1 MLTKE
6 KRTTTKAK
14 TSTTKVTPR
23 FYSHFS
29 VIPSHGHRG
38 DSSSNAHTTVKQVI
52 SYRGLDESGGEMYR
66 KGKRKKARA
75 KRAKLF
81 FVVKYANL

>member
-29 VIPSHGHRG
+29 VI
-38 DSSSNAHTTVKQVI
+38 SSQIMDIVTIPRQMHTRQQNNSFHIVDWTRAASKCTEI
-52 SYRGLDESGGEMYR
+52 
-66 KGKRKKARA
+66 KKKASA